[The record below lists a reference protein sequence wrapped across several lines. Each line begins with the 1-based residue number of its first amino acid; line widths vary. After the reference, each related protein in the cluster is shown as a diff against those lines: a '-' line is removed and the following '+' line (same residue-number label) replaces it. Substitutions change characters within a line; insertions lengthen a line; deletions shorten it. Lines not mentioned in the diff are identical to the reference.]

1 MTNEQLLEAIG
12 GMIRPIQEGVSS
24 LKQEVRHLKHRMDD
38 MELQVKQTEI
48 ALRNEI
54 RKESELVLDEVQ
66 RVHSILIDHINDKE
80 KHTA

>member
-12 GMIRPIQEGVSS
+12 GMIRPIQEDVSS